1 MQPKIVTIQLDNPVQ
16 WSIMLFD
23 EISRIKIRKS
33 RQRVMDNSFEYIVT
47 LEDIMRKYEF
57 CFRNSNSELWFATHL
72 DSSKSWPMSQ
82 IKIHEKPVQLVTGRE
97 QSETNI
103 GRTST
108 LGATLENIYFNSNG
122 FAVKLDELHPWTFRQ
137 DIESDAGQICFGLSS
152 FDDPLNPN
160 NPYPKEFVEHMATY
174 NTIKFHILVS
184 SELRLTYQNMFNKY
198 EYIRRPKIQPNFN
211 MIEFPNIQ
219 NEADPKVQN
228 DSIKLAANSNKIG
241 LQKSFKWQFNIME
254 HDKTKISDA
263 KMLVENLKSLEHN
276 ISITFDSKISISS
289 VLYKQGKTYFLRQLD
304 ENKAVLDYS
313 NNEAIQWYAEELNKL
328 RHEYGIQS
336 FIFINGDVNIFQT
349 TYKLFTSSLNF
360 NDEMVKKYPN
370 FATTRFVQ
378 TCSLLGD
385 SVIVGAG
392 FKSQRY
398 PVFVKLDSLLV
409 LIHEEGT
416 LKSMMIDYLTLSI
429 AGYAF
434 IMPDIIDP
442 MNQVS
447 DNLYIRW
454 IQLTTLMPVM
464 NIALNPWNRKF
475 SDSVSKSIVKMLK
488 LRKKFSTKIQILV
501 DRWIDFGEP
510 IIRPMWYVNNNMKEC
525 FDQFMLGDSI
535 MVAPILNF
543 NSTKRMVILPSGN
556 WKDQNKKTYRVI
568 ENKKSTE
575 IDVPI
580 DELLYFER
588 IEIIMLSFS
597 RYFPRIG
604 RLSPRISTS
613 FLRPRLFSDSTTDSA
628 EQKLKPINL
637 EELSEETEFDNKLR
651 RAILYV
657 PGNDQRKIEKV
668 KTIANEVDSIVLD
681 CEDGVA
687 INKKEEARHTILK
700 TLDQIKPVSVR
711 INSIDSG
718 LAEDDLKT
726 ILLPKVENKTHIDQ
740 FLDLLQNALKNR
752 PEPNV
757 ENDSEKK
764 KKKKS
769 DPTQDMDTIDLII
782 YTETAKGLL
791 ELKEICNHS
800 IEMAEFTKC
809 RLAGIVF
816 GSDDFYANIGATR
829 SNDCRE
835 VLFARQMIVLT
846 AKAFNLQAID
856 VVNINFKD
864 LEQLRMQ
871 SEEGAAMGFTGK
883 QAIHPAQIPVIQAA
897 FCPTEAK
904 IEWAKS
910 LVAGF
915 EQAQREGKGAFVF
928 RGQMIDMPLL
938 RQAYNV
944 IKCAQKI
951 NKA

>member
-1 MQPKIVTIQLDNPVQ
+1 
-16 WSIMLFD
+16 
-23 EISRIKIRKS
+23 
-33 RQRVMDNSFEYIVT
+33 
-47 LEDIMRKYEF
+47 
-57 CFRNSNSELWFATHL
+57 
-72 DSSKSWPMSQ
+72 
-82 IKIHEKPVQLVTGRE
+82 
-97 QSETNI
+97 
-103 GRTST
+103 
-108 LGATLENIYFNSNG
+108 
-122 FAVKLDELHPWTFRQ
+122 
-137 DIESDAGQICFGLSS
+137 
-152 FDDPLNPN
+152 
-160 NPYPKEFVEHMATY
+160 
-174 NTIKFHILVS
+174 
-184 SELRLTYQNMFNKY
+184 
-198 EYIRRPKIQPNFN
+198 
-211 MIEFPNIQ
+211 
-219 NEADPKVQN
+219 
-228 DSIKLAANSNKIG
+228 
-241 LQKSFKWQFNIME
+241 
-254 HDKTKISDA
+254 
-263 KMLVENLKSLEHN
+263 
-276 ISITFDSKISISS
+276 
-289 VLYKQGKTYFLRQLD
+289 
-304 ENKAVLDYS
+304 
-313 NNEAIQWYAEELNKL
+313 
-328 RHEYGIQS
+328 
-336 FIFINGDVNIFQT
+336 
-349 TYKLFTSSLNF
+349 
-360 NDEMVKKYPN
+360 
-370 FATTRFVQ
+370 
-378 TCSLLGD
+378 
-385 SVIVGAG
+385 
-392 FKSQRY
+392 
-398 PVFVKLDSLLV
+398 
-409 LIHEEGT
+409 
-416 LKSMMIDYLTLSI
+416 
-429 AGYAF
+429 
-434 IMPDIIDP
+434 
-442 MNQVS
+442 
-447 DNLYIRW
+447 
-454 IQLTTLMPVM
+454 
-464 NIALNPWNRKF
+464 
-475 SDSVSKSIVKMLK
+475 
-488 LRKKFSTKIQILV
+488 
-501 DRWIDFGEP
+501 
-510 IIRPMWYVNNNMKEC
+510 
-525 FDQFMLGDSI
+525 
-535 MVAPILNF
+535 
-543 NSTKRMVILPSGN
+543 
-556 WKDQNKKTYRVI
+556 
-568 ENKKSTE
+568 
-575 IDVPI
+575 
-580 DELLYFER
+580 
-588 IEIIMLSFS
+588 MLSFS
-597 RYFPRIG
+597 RYFSRIG

-718 LAEDDLKT
+718 LAEDDLKVILSGPILPQT